1 MTDAINWHPLGTPG
15 PFYVGAQND
24 ALYIIAGRAPSMN
37 NDYPWHEAPRV
48 AVARVFEP
56 SEGDCLP
63 INASANAR
71 AIAEVPAMVV
81 ALRGIVAA
89 DGLTDLQAFTQAR
102 AILSRIDGGAA

>member
-1 MTDAINWHPLGTPG
+1 MTDAINWHPNGTPG
-15 PFYVGAQND
+15 PWTADECSCGDDNCTFLEVQ
-24 ALYIIAGRAPSMN
+24 P
-37 NDYPWHEAPRV
+37 
-48 AVARVFEP
+48 FEVMVKAT
-56 SEGDCLP
+56 D
-63 INASANAR
+63 AR